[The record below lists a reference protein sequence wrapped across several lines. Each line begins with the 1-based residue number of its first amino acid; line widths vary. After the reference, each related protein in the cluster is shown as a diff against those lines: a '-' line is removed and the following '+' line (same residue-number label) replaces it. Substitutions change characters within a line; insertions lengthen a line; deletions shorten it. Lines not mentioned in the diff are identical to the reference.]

1 LKYFIQELQDDEGLQ
16 KTAGIKARDDVDN
29 ILASMGYM
37 PLRIVVDQNKRK
49 EAGSLE
55 SLKIHYEIGRIW
67 KEALQDL
74 GEGDSLVIQFPVSSH
89 SVMIARQVRRCQKRG
104 ARIILLV
111 HDLETLRVLTRDDI
125 KPWVRARILMEEGD
139 LLKRADCIIAHNRH
153 MRKKLMEMGYRGERI
168 INLKIFDYLIPGADQ
183 GRSLDRERTKDMPL
197 IIAGA
202 LLRHKAGYIYEL
214 PADLTFN
221 LYGKGYEEEGKKN
234 ICYHGALMPDDLP
247 FELEGSFGLVWDGNT
262 SSTCA
267 TGYGEYLKI
276 NNPHK
281 TSLYLASQIP
291 VIIWKEAAL
300 AEFVEHY
307 GCGFA
312 VDSLHE
318 IPERIAAMTE
328 TEYQEM
334 LKNCRKM
341 SERLRAGWYTRK
353 AVEEADPQ

>member
-1 LKYFIQELQDDEGLQ
+1 MKYFIQELQDDEGLQ
-16 KTAGIKARDDVDN
+16 KTAGIKARDDVDA
-29 ILASMGYM
+29 ILASMGYA
-37 PLRIVVDQNKRK
+37 PLRIVVDQNRRK

-55 SLKIHYEIGRIW
+55 SLKIHFQIGQIW
-67 KEALQDL
+67 KDALKDL
-74 GEGDSLVIQFPVSSH
+74 GEGDTLVIQFPVSSH
-89 SVMIARQVRRCQKRG
+89 SVMIAPQVRRCQKRG

-153 MRKKLMEMGYRGERI
+153 MRKKLTEMGYDAGKI
-168 INLKIFDYLIPGADQ
+168 ISLKIFDYLIPDADR

-202 LLRHKAGYIYEL
+202 LLRHKAGYIYDL
-214 PADLTFN
+214 PGGQTFN
-221 LYGKGYEEEGKKN
+221 LYGKGYEEEGKSN
-234 ICYHGALMPDDLP
+234 IFYHGALMPDDLP

-262 SSTCA
+262 SETCA
-267 TGYGEYLKI
+267 TGYGEYLRI

-281 TSLYLASQIP
+281 TSLYLASGIP

-312 VDSLHE
+312 VDSLYE
-318 IPERIAAMTE
+318 IPGRIAAMTDG
-328 TEYQEM
+328 EYRTM
-334 LKNCRKM
+334 LENCRKM
-341 SERLRAGWYTRK
+341 SRRLRAGWYTRH
-353 AVEEADPQ
+353 AVEKADA